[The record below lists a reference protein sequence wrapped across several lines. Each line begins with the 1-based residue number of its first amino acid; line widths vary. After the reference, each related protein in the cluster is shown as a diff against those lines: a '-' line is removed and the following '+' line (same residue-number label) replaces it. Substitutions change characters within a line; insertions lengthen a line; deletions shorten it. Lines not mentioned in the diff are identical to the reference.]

1 MVIKDNFSNSG
12 KFLSSINDYKESDI
26 VIVGV
31 PMDYTVSFKPGT
43 RFGPQAIRTASLGLE
58 EYSVYL
64 DRSLKEKK
72 YYDFG
77 DLILPYG
84 NVEKSL
90 DIIGNAAKEILDDGK
105 KPLFL
110 GGEHLISA
118 PVIKE
123 VYKKYGDE
131 LVVLHFDA
139 HTDLRT
145 EFFGEEN
152 SHATVLRKASE
163 FINNK
168 NMYHFGIRSGIKE
181 EFEFS
186 YKNTNMFLFNV
197 VEPLKSVLEY
207 IKSKPIYITW
217 DIDVLDPAYA
227 PGTGTPEPG
236 GITSKE
242 AFNAIHI
249 LKDLNVVGMDLVE
262 VSPDYDHSGITSILA
277 AKLIRES
284 ILSFL

>member
-1 MVIKDNFSNSG
+1 MIIKDNLSNGG
-12 KFLSSINDYKESDI
+12 KFLGSNDDYYKSEI
-26 VIVGV
+26 VIVGA

-43 RFGPQAIRTASLGLE
+43 RFGPQAIRMASLGLE

-64 DRSLKEKK
+64 DRSLKDKK
-72 YYDFG
+72 YYDYG

-84 NVEKSL
+84 NVEKCL
-90 DIIGNAAKEILDDGK
+90 NIIGDAAKDIIDAGK
-105 KPLFL
+105 KPIFL

-118 PVIKE
+118 PILEKVF
-123 VYKKYGDE
+123 KKYGNE

-145 EFFGEEN
+145 EFFGERD
-152 SHATVLRKASE
+152 SHATVLRIASE
-163 FINNK
+163 FVNKK
-168 NMYHFGIRSGIKE
+168 NMYHFGIRSGVKE
-181 EFEFS
+181 EFVFAF
-186 YKNTNMFLFNV
+186 KNTNMFLYDV
-197 VEPLKSVLEY
+197 VEPLKSILDN

-217 DIDVLDPAYA
+217 DIDVLDPAFA

-242 AFNAIHI
+242 ALSAIHM

>member
-1 MVIKDNFSNSG
+1 LVIKDNFSNSG

-64 DRSLKEKK
+64 DRNLKEKK

-90 DIIGNAAKEILDDGK
+90 DIIGNAAKEILEDGK

-110 GGEHLISA
+110 GGEHLISV

-217 DIDVLDPAYA
+217 DIDVIDPAYA

>member
-64 DRSLKEKK
+64 DRNLKEKK

-163 FINNK
+163 FVNNK

-181 EFEFS
+181 EFGFS
-186 YKNTNMFLFNV
+186 YKNTNMFLFDV

>member
-1 MVIKDNFSNSG
+1 
-12 KFLSSINDYKESDI
+12 
-26 VIVGV
+26 
-31 PMDYTVSFKPGT
+31 MDYTVSFKPGT

-64 DRSLKEKK
+64 DRNLKEKK

-90 DIIGNAAKEILDDGK
+90 DIIGNAAKEILEDGK

-152 SHATVLRKASE
+152 SHATVLRKASD

>member
-64 DRSLKEKK
+64 DRNLKEKK

-90 DIIGNAAKEILDDGK
+90 DIIGNAAKEILEDGK

-152 SHATVLRKASE
+152 SHATVLRKASD

>member
-1 MVIKDNFSNSG
+1 MVIKDNYTNSS
-12 KFLSSINDYKESDI
+12 KYLSSLNDYNESEI
-26 VIVGV
+26 VIVGA

-43 RFGPQAIRTASLGLE
+43 RFGPQAIRAASLGLE
-58 EYSVYL
+58 EYSVYV
-64 DRSLKEKK
+64 DRNLRDKK

-77 DLILPYG
+77 DLTLPYG
-84 NVEKSL
+84 NVEKSVE
-90 DIIGNAAKEILDDGK
+90 IIGKATQEIVEDGK

-118 PVIKE
+118 PIIKE
-123 VYKKYGDE
+123 VYKKYGDD

-145 EFFGEEN
+145 KFFGEEN
-152 SHATVLRKASE
+152 SHATVLRKAAE
-163 FINNK
+163 FVNNK
-168 NMYHFGIRSGIKE
+168 NIYHFGIRSGIKE
-181 EFEFS
+181 EYEFS
-186 YKNTNMFLFNV
+186 RKNTNMFLFDV
-197 VEPLKSVLEY
+197 VDPLKTIVGG
-207 IKSKPIYITW
+207 IKNNPIYITW
-217 DIDVLDPAYA
+217 DIDVLDPAFA

-242 AFNAIHI
+242 ALEAIHI
-249 LKDLNVVGMDLVE
+249 LKDFNVVGMDLVE

>member
-1 MVIKDNFSNSG
+1 LVIKDNFSNSG

-64 DRSLKEKK
+64 DRNLKEKK

-163 FINNK
+163 FVNNK

-181 EFEFS
+181 EFGFS
-186 YKNTNMFLFNV
+186 YKNTNMFLFDV

>member
-1 MVIKDNFSNSG
+1 MVIKDNITNSS
-12 KFLSSINDYKESDI
+12 KYLSSINDYDLSNI
-26 VIVGV
+26 VIVGA

-43 RFGPQAIRTASLGLE
+43 RFGPQAIRAASLGLE
-58 EYSVYL
+58 EYSVYV
-64 DRSLKEKK
+64 DRNLKDKK

-77 DLILPYG
+77 DLTLPYG
-84 NVEKSL
+84 NVVKSL
-90 DIIGNAAKEILDDGK
+90 NIIGSAAKEIIEDGK

-118 PVIKE
+118 PIIKQ
-123 VYKKYGDE
+123 VYKKYKGD

-145 EFFGEEN
+145 KFFGEEN
-152 SHATVLRKASE
+152 SHATVLRKAAE
-163 FINNK
+163 FVNNK

-181 EFEFS
+181 EYEFS
-186 YKNTNMFLFNV
+186 WRNTNMFLFDV
-197 VEPLKSVLEY
+197 VEPLKSVLDK
-207 IKSKPIYITW
+207 IRNNPIYITW

-242 AFNAIHI
+242 ALESIHL
-249 LKDLNVVGMDLVE
+249 LKDFNVVGMDIVE

>member
-64 DRSLKEKK
+64 DRNLKEKK

-163 FINNK
+163 FVNNK

-186 YKNTNMFLFNV
+186 YKNTNMFLFDV

>member
-1 MVIKDNFSNSG
+1 MIVRDNFSNSG
-12 KFLSSINDYKESDI
+12 KFLSSNNNYKESDI

-64 DRSLKEKK
+64 DRNLKEKK

-84 NVEKSL
+84 NVKRSL
-90 DIIGNAAKEILDDGK
+90 DIIGNAAKDILDDGK

-118 PVIKE
+118 PIIGE
-123 VYKKYGDE
+123 VYKKYGDD

-163 FINNK
+163 FVNNK

-186 YKNTNMFLFNV
+186 YKNTNMFLFDV
-197 VEPLKSVLEY
+197 VEPLKSVLED
-207 IKSKPIYITW
+207 IKSKPIYVTW

-236 GITSKE
+236 GISSKE
-242 AFNAIHI
+242 ALEAIHI

>member
-1 MVIKDNFSNSG
+1 MVIKDNYTNSS
-12 KFLSSINDYKESDI
+12 KYLSSLNDYNESEI
-26 VIVGV
+26 VIVGA

-43 RFGPQAIRTASLGLE
+43 RFGPQAIRAASLGLE
-58 EYSVYL
+58 EYSVYV
-64 DRSLKEKK
+64 DRNLRDKK

-77 DLILPYG
+77 DLTLPYG
-84 NVEKSL
+84 NVEKSVE
-90 DIIGNAAKEILDDGK
+90 IIGKATQEIVEDGK

-118 PVIKE
+118 PIIKE
-123 VYKKYGDE
+123 VYKKYGDD

-145 EFFGEEN
+145 KFFGEEN
-152 SHATVLRKASE
+152 SHATVLRKATE
-163 FINNK
+163 FVNNK
-168 NMYHFGIRSGIKE
+168 NIYHFGIRSGIKE
-181 EFEFS
+181 EYEFS
-186 YKNTNMFLFNV
+186 RKNTNMFLFDV
-197 VEPLKSVLEY
+197 VDPLKTIVGG
-207 IKSKPIYITW
+207 IKNNPIYITW
-217 DIDVLDPAYA
+217 DIDVLDPAFA

-242 AFNAIHI
+242 ALEAIHI
-249 LKDLNVVGMDLVE
+249 LKDFNVVGMDLVE

>member
-1 MVIKDNFSNSG
+1 MINKDNFANNNKYLCSNNDYEN
-12 KFLSSINDYKESDI
+12 SSI
-26 VIVGV
+26 VIIGA

-43 RFGPQAIRTASLGLE
+43 RFGPQAIRAASLSLE
-58 EYSVYL
+58 AYSVYMNRNL
-64 DRSLKEKK
+64 HDKK
-72 YYDFG
+72 YCDLG
-77 DLILPYG
+77 DLTLPFG

-90 DIIGNAAKEILDDGK
+90 KIIGDAAKEIIQDDK

-118 PVIKE
+118 PIIKE
-123 VYKKYGDE
+123 VNNKYGEE

-145 EFFGEEN
+145 KYFDEEN
-152 SHATVLRKASE
+152 SHATVIRKAAK
-163 FINNK
+163 FLNNK
-168 NMYHFGIRSGIKE
+168 NIYHFGIRSGIKE
-181 EFEFS
+181 EYEFAW
-186 YKNTNMFLFNV
+186 KNTNMFLFEV
-197 VEPLKSVLEY
+197 IEPLKMVLND
-207 IKSKPIYITW
+207 IKNKPIYITF

-242 AFNAIHI
+242 ALEAIHI
-249 LKDLNVVGMDLVE
+249 LKDMNVVGMDLVE

-277 AKLIRES
+277 AKLIREA

>member
-64 DRSLKEKK
+64 DRNLKEKK

-163 FINNK
+163 FVNNK

-181 EFEFS
+181 EFGFS

>member
-26 VIVGV
+26 VIVGA

-64 DRSLKEKK
+64 DRNLKEKK

-123 VYKKYGDE
+123 VYNKYADE

-152 SHATVLRKASE
+152 SHATVLRKASD

>member
-64 DRSLKEKK
+64 DRNLKEKK

-90 DIIGNAAKEILDDGK
+90 DIIGNAAKEILEDGK

-217 DIDVLDPAYA
+217 DIDVIDPAYA

>member
-64 DRSLKEKK
+64 DRNLKEKK

-90 DIIGNAAKEILDDGK
+90 DIIGNAAKEILEDGK

-110 GGEHLISA
+110 GGEHLISV

-217 DIDVLDPAYA
+217 DIDVIDPAYA

>member
-64 DRSLKEKK
+64 DRNLKEKK

>member
-163 FINNK
+163 FVNNK

-186 YKNTNMFLFNV
+186 YKNTNMFLFDV

-217 DIDVLDPAYA
+217 DIDVIDPAYA

>member
-1 MVIKDNFSNSG
+1 MVIKDNYTNSS
-12 KFLSSINDYKESDI
+12 KYLSSLNDYNESEI
-26 VIVGV
+26 VIVGA

-43 RFGPQAIRTASLGLE
+43 RFGPQAIRAASLGLE
-58 EYSVYL
+58 EYSVYV
-64 DRSLKEKK
+64 DRNLRDKK

-77 DLILPYG
+77 DLTLPYG

-90 DIIGNAAKEILDDGK
+90 EIIGKATQEIVEDGK

-118 PVIKE
+118 PIIKE
-123 VYKKYGDE
+123 VYKKYGDD

-145 EFFGEEN
+145 KFFGEEN
-152 SHATVLRKASE
+152 SHATVLRKATE
-163 FINNK
+163 FVNNK
-168 NMYHFGIRSGIKE
+168 NIYHFGIRSGIKE
-181 EFEFS
+181 EYEFS
-186 YKNTNMFLFNV
+186 GKNTNMFLFDV
-197 VEPLKSVLEY
+197 VEPLKTIVGG
-207 IKSKPIYITW
+207 IKYNPIYITW
-217 DIDVLDPAYA
+217 DIDVLDPAFA

-242 AFNAIHI
+242 ALEAIHI
-249 LKDLNVVGMDLVE
+249 LKDFNVVGMDLVE

>member
-64 DRSLKEKK
+64 DRNLKEKK

-90 DIIGNAAKEILDDGK
+90 DIIGNAAKEILEDGK

>member
-1 MVIKDNFSNSG
+1 MITGDSCANSG
-12 KFLSSINDYKESDI
+12 RFLSSHSNYKESDI
-26 VIVGV
+26 VIVGA
-31 PMDYTVSFKPGT
+31 PMDYTVSFKPGA
-43 RFGPQAIRTASLGLE
+43 RFGPQAIRIASLGLE

-64 DRSLKEKK
+64 DRNLKEKK

-90 DIIGNAAKEILDDGK
+90 DIIGDAAKKILDDRK

-123 VYKKYGDE
+123 VYKRYGDD

-163 FINNK
+163 FVNNK

-186 YKNTNMFLFNV
+186 YRNSNMFLFDV
-197 VEPLKSVLEY
+197 VEPLKNILKD

-242 AFNAIHI
+242 ALDAIHI

-277 AKLIRES
+277 AKIVRES

>member
-1 MVIKDNFSNSG
+1 MITGDSCANSG
-12 KFLSSINDYKESDI
+12 RFLSSHSNYKESDI
-26 VIVGV
+26 VIVGA
-31 PMDYTVSFKPGT
+31 PMDYTVSFKPGA

-64 DRSLKEKK
+64 DRNLKEKK

-90 DIIGNAAKEILDDGK
+90 DIIGNAAKEILEDGK